1 MPNENHAETEVVKIH
16 PDGRRAVVCIRANG
30 RSYYQAFGPDGFGV
44 GVYDLSDEAEAA
56 AQWAWDFLQEEPA
69 WRRLALMQLIV
80 RSEERRVG
88 KECVSTCRSRW
99 APDH

>member
-44 GVYDLSDEAEAA
+44 GVYDLSDDAEAA

-69 WRRLALMQLIV
+69 LRRLALMQLIV
-80 RSEERRVG
+80 EKLQLPFPLGSP
-88 KECVSTCRSRW
+88 ECVRGLKE
-99 APDH
+99 